1 MQMNITRECPDYTL
15 AKDWP
20 LTQEQNELIDFG
32 IRRSQAV
39 LSGQAQPKGQL
50 YLKSRNRKDISCSY
64 ISYTF
69 NVEI

>member
-1 MQMNITRECPDYTL
+1 MQMNIARECPDYTL

-39 LSGQAQPKGQL
+39 LSGQAQPKG
-50 YLKSRNRKDISCSY
+50 YY
-64 ISYTF
+64 I
-69 NVEI
+69 

>member
-1 MQMNITRECPDYTL
+1 MFWYYGTERLLHFSDDYTV

-39 LSGQAQPKGQL
+39 LSGQAQPKG
-50 YLKSRNRKDISCSY
+50 YY
-64 ISYTF
+64 I
-69 NVEI
+69 